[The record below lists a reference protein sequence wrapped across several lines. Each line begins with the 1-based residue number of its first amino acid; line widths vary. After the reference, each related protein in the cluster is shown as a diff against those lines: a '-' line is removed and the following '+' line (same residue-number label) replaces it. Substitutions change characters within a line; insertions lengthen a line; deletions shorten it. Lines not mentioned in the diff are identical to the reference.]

1 MPFKTEN
8 THSCLKQKHKHTLKK
23 KKKPTW
29 NLIIQS
35 QFIMLKNKE

>member
-23 KKKPTW
+23 KKPTW